1 MRIGSKSMWA
11 AMAVIALGTAAFGA
25 EETNSVFKSSKEKES
40 YAIGMN
46 IGNSIKNGSVD
57 LDLDV
62 MLSAIKDVLA
72 GKEPKMTDVQAR
84 DAMNEYRKD
93 AQAKREETRLKNA
106 EKNKKEGEAFLA
118 ENKKKPGVKTKTI
131 TLPDGTSGELQY
143 KVITEGTGPIP
154 GSNDTVTANY
164 KGTLINGKEFDS
176 SAKHGGQPAK
186 FNVKGVIPAWT
197 EALQMMKVGSKWEI
211 YVPSA
216 LAYKDFGSGP
226 MIEPGATLIF
236 EIELVSTETPP
247 PPAPPQPLT
256 SDIIRV
262 PSAEELKAGSN
273 IQVLKPE
280 DVERLT
286 REATNAAK
294 GSASATNKS
303 GKK

>member
-1 MRIGSKSMWA
+1 MKIGSKSIWA
-11 AMAVIALGTAAFGA
+11 AVAVMALGRAVFGA
-25 EETNSVFKSSKEKES
+25 EETNSVFKTSKEKES

-62 MLSAIKDVLA
+62 MLGAIKDVLA
-72 GKEPKMTDVQAR
+72 GKEPKLTDVQAR

-118 ENKKKPGVKTKTI
+118 ENKKKPGVKTKTV
-131 TLPDGTSGELQY
+131 TLPDGTSGEMQY
-143 KVITEGTGPIP
+143 KVITDGTGPVP
-154 GSNDTVTANY
+154 GSNDTVSVNY

-176 SAKHGGQPAK
+176 SAKHGEKPAK

-197 EALQMMKVGSKWEI
+197 EALLMMKTGSKWEL
-211 YVPSA
+211 YVPSS

-226 MIEPGATLIF
+226 MIEPVATLIF
-236 EIELVSTETPP
+236 EVELLGAETPP
-247 PPAPPQPLT
+247 PPTPPAPLT

-262 PSAEELKAGSN
+262 PSADELKAGSN

-286 REATNAAK
+286 RAATNAAV
-294 GSASATNKS
+294 ANTNKS